1 MFGWRRAASLGV
13 ALALVAAG
21 CGSGD
26 DDSGGG
32 SAAPAATGCDRVD
45 LAQPPASPVEIR
57 LAHGFVVDE
66 PLWLLEAKPDL
77 TKHRGRW
84 YTQRYTAMRGNE
96 DRFTAF
102 QAGQADAITSSAPAL
117 VKAIAQ
123 RIPLK
128 AVATEVR
135 EAPDGFQSTYVARS
149 DGGIR
154 GFGDLKG
161 KKIGIVDFGS
171 STDYWAR
178 AAVKRGGFDHTR
190 DAEYVVVPFPAQEE
204 ALRRGQIDVAV
215 LVEPFHTQAKQ
226 KDGVVDVFT
235 SLQATGAAQEPVQYV
250 TFGEKFLQEN
260 PGVVCAW
267 VDDLKA
273 TTAWYLANLNEAR
286 RVLVEKKFVQI
297 PLETY
302 QASRDY
308 SRPPNAAVD
317 TAALDKLIADLHTF
331 GILRDDQ
338 RVSAGDIVAGG
349 FAPAP

>member
-1 MFGWRRAASLGV
+1 MAALGV
-13 ALALVAAG
+13 AMVVTAAG
-21 CGSGD
+21 CGGGSDGGD
-26 DDSGGG
+26 ASGGG
-32 SAAPAATGCDRVD
+32 GAPVAAGCDRVD
-45 LAQPPASPVEIR
+45 LSQPPAAPVEIR
-57 LAHGFVVDE
+57 MAHGFVVDE
-66 PLWLLEAKPDL
+66 PLWLLEAKPEL
-77 TKHRGRW
+77 TRHRGRW

-102 QAGQADAITSSAPAL
+102 QAGQADAITTSAPAL

-128 AVATEVR
+128 AVATEIR
-135 EAPDGFQSTYVARS
+135 EARDGFQSTYVARADS
-149 DGGIR
+149 GIR

-161 KKIGIVDFGS
+161 RKIGIVDFGS

-215 LVEPFHTQAKQ
+215 LVEPFHTLARQ
-226 KDGVVDVFT
+226 KGGLVDVFT
-235 SLQATGAAQEPVQYV
+235 SLQATGAAQEPVQFV
-250 TFGEKFLQEN
+250 TFGEKFLEGN

-267 VDDLKA
+267 IDDLKT

-308 SRPPNAAVD
+308 SRPANAAVD
-317 TAALDKLIADLHTF
+317 TAALDGLIADLHAF

-338 RVSAGDIVAGG
+338 RVSAADIVAAG
-349 FAPAP
+349 FAPTP